1 MKLNIIEQYNI
12 NQEINSPGSNRSK
25 NSANEGDIN
34 LPPDVDSLENSGNN
48 LVVKKDTKLSNKQK
62 KQDFKRKVPSQIV
75 NEDP

>member
-1 MKLNIIEQYNI
+1 
-12 NQEINSPGSNRSK
+12 
-25 NSANEGDIN
+25 